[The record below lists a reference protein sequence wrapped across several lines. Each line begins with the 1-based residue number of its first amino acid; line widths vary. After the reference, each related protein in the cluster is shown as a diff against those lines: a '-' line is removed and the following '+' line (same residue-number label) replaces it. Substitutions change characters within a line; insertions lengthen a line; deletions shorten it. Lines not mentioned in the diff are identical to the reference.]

1 MNKLVLLF
9 SHTLTKVQKKD
20 AYESLNVKKII
31 SLPQNLQHI
40 WSNIPEDDENIEMLF
55 MNYIK
60 ENASIGDYI
69 LIEGEYGIV
78 YKMVKWSI
86 ENNYIPVYS
95 YTKRQYKSIELEDGT
110 IENRHYFKHIKFKE
124 YK

>member
-1 MNKLVLLF
+1 MKRLFLLF
-9 SHTLTKVQKKD
+9 SHKLTSDQIKD
-20 AYESLNVKKII
+20 AKDRLNII
-31 SLPQNLQHI
+31 EYRYLPDNLQNI

-86 ENNYIPVYS
+86 ENNYIPIYS
-95 YTKRQYKSIELEDGT
+95 YTKRQYKSITLEDGT
-110 IENRHYFKHIKFKE
+110 VENRHYFKHIKFKE

>member
-55 MNYIK
+55 INYIK

-95 YTKRQYKSIELEDGT
+95 YTKRQYKSITLEDGT
-110 IENRHYFKHIKFKE
+110 VENRHYFKHIKFKE